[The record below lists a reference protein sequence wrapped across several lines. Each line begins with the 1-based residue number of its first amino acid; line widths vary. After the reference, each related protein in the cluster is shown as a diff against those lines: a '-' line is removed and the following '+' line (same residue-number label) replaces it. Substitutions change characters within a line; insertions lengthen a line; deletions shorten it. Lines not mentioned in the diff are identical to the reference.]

1 MKTKRNNDRS
11 NVLTPERSTKFN
23 IRFPLKLRLNPIK
36 NRIKRSEIDAGK
48 VWIKFL
54 IGLAF
59 FSILAGLVVFFVYLI
74 QLKSSYTILSN
85 NIDIEKTG
93 QIGDFIG
100 GLVGSIWSLT
110 GVLLFYATLRLQSR
124 EFKEN
129 RVYFQ
134 LSRLTEII
142 YKQLEIFNTHL
153 DNIQLKDIELDVN
166 GQHKEYKG
174 RAAILLLTKRIG
186 AIGNIQKKLEQE
198 NNKEAL
204 DKLMIEHFVFIEIN
218 LTEFLNIYEELGSQ
232 IDTIRAVLIKE
243 DIPPIDLNE
252 LKGIF
257 FKNIGREFLNSSEN
271 LLSIL
276 NWNTDYKKKKNDS
289 YDELGSMEKL
299 IKRKINSIKKFR
311 HTYYDKETIERYIA
325 RREMYNIHYF

>member
-1 MKTKRNNDRS
+1 MKIKPNDSKEQPLKTKKSMMLKMGIPLNS
-11 NVLTPERSTKFN
+11 SFN
-23 IRFPLKLRLNPIK
+23 SIK
-36 NRIKRSEIDAGK
+36 NRVRKSSVDRGK
-48 VWIKFL
+48 IWIMFL

-59 FSILAGLVVFFVYLI
+59 FSILAGLIVFFVYLI
-74 QLKSSYTILSN
+74 KLQSTYTVLSN
-85 NIDIEKTG
+85 NIDVEKTG
-93 QIGDFIG
+93 QVGDFIG
-100 GLVGSIWSLT
+100 GVVGSIWSLT

-129 RVYFQ
+129 RIHFQ

-142 YKQLEIFNTHL
+142 YRQLEIFNTHL
-153 DNIQLKDIELDVN
+153 DNIQLKDTEQDVN
-166 GQHKEYKG
+166 GKHKEYKG
-174 RAAILLLTKRIG
+174 RAAILLLTKRIE
-186 AIGNIQKKLEQE
+186 AIGNIQKKLEMDDDQQNE
-198 NNKEAL
+198 
-204 DKLMIEHFVFIEIN
+204 DKLMAEQFAFIEIN
-218 LTEFLNIYEELGSQ
+218 ITEFLNIYEELGNH

-271 LLSIL
+271 LLPIL
-276 NWNTDYKKKKNDS
+276 NWYTEYKKRTDES
-289 YDELGSMEKL
+289 YSEAGSIEKS

-311 HTYYDKETIERYIA
+311 HTHYDKETIERYLA